1 MPVTLVVGHNSD
13 SDRAALVDL
22 LWRVR
27 DLEVVGQ
34 AATFDELLE
43 ILERRKPNAVVIDLG
58 LVQARKLLGSGSEAR
73 NDEPLK
79 LLSSSKVV
87 AVAAPADD
95 AARRLA
101 TSLGVAALLDWR
113 EVRESLAATVFR
125 VTGSVQGKA
134 AP

>member
-1 MPVTLVVGHNSD
+1 MVGHNSD

-34 AATFDELLE
+34 AAAFDELLE

-58 LVQARKLLGSGSEAR
+58 LVPARKLLGSGSEAR
-73 NDEPLK
+73 DDKPLK

-87 AVAAPADD
+87 AIAEPADD

-101 TSLGVAALLDWR
+101 TKLGVAALLDRR
-113 EVRESLAATVFR
+113 EVRESLVATVLR
-125 VTGSVQGKA
+125 VTASVRGKA

>member
-1 MPVTLVVGHNSD
+1 MPVTLVVGHHSD

-34 AATFDELLE
+34 AAMFDELLE
-43 ILERRKPNAVVIDLG
+43 ILERRKPSAVVIDLG
-58 LVQARKLLGSGSEAR
+58 LVPAAKLLGSGSEAR
-73 NDEPLK
+73 DEKPLK

-87 AVAAPADD
+87 AIAAPVDD

-101 TSLGVAALLDWR
+101 TKLGMAALLDRR
-113 EVRESLAATVFR
+113 EVRESLVATVLR
-125 VTGSVQGKA
+125 VTASVRGKA

>member
-34 AATFDELLE
+34 AAAFDELLE

-58 LVQARKLLGSGSEAR
+58 LVPARKLLGSGSEAR
-73 NDEPLK
+73 DDKPLK

-87 AVAAPADD
+87 AIAEPADD

-101 TSLGVAALLDWR
+101 TKLGVAALLDRR
-113 EVRESLAATVFR
+113 EVRESLVATVLR
-125 VTGSVQGKA
+125 VTASVRGKA